1 MEVSGSRNYQTKP
14 LVTNS
19 RSRLPERAIPSPA
32 RRRSP
37 GRHSV
42 THDIRQHAT
51 VNELP
56 RGRSIER
63 EARFDDFSTDKTIS
77 LMGFSA
83 NGLNRATGTDNGKGN
98 PNLRLNYSQHTH
110 RSKGSNHNPMHEH
123 PNR

>member
-1 MEVSGSRNYQTKP
+1 MEVSGSRNFQGKP

-37 GRHSV
+37 GRNSI
-42 THDIRQHAT
+42 THDTRQHAI
-51 VNELP
+51 VNEQP

-63 EARFDDFSTDKTIS
+63 EARSDDFDTDKTIS

-83 NGLNRATGTDNGKGN
+83 YGPNEATGTDNGKGN
-98 PNLRLNYSQHTH
+98 PNLRMDYSQHTH
-110 RSKGSNHNPMHEH
+110 RSKGSNHNPLHEH
-123 PNR
+123 PKR